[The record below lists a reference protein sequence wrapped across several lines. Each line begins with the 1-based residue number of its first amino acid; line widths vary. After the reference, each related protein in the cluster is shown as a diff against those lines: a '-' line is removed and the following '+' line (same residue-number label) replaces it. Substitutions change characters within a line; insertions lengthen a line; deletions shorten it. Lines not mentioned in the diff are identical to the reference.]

1 MSRPTPRRPSRTTTP
16 RPRKIA
22 GRVEPAEDDAP
33 RPAGTKAPA
42 EDPAPTPPAPPK
54 PPRRPVSRAGD
65 DGGAPDQ
72 ASDKAPDKVPDRAPD
87 KAPDRAPVED
97 GGGRTSTLLA
107 LIGLLVLLLLLQC
120 GWFVWN
126 TTRDESVPASSEV
139 AVDEEDGAQIPVPSG
154 KPVVLNQLAVQ
165 EGVEAAAAAA
175 ESMFGRNWENYDD
188 GVDSAVA
195 LMTEEFAEQYRT
207 TTDDVREE
215 FIRKKTEVQVR
226 VVAQSVVR
234 ANEAELEALIFL
246 NQYVFRG
253 EGDNAKSTY
262 TPYRALLT
270 MVHTDQGWLVDGV
283 QTR

>member
-1 MSRPTPRRPSRTTTP
+1 MSRPTPRRPSRTSTP

-22 GRVEPAEDDAP
+22 GRVEPTEEDAA
-33 RPAGTKAPA
+33 RPATTRTAA

-54 PPRRPVSRAGD
+54 PPRRPVSRSDD
-65 DGGAPDQ
+65 DG
-72 ASDKAPDKVPDRAPD
+72 K
-87 KAPDRAPVED
+87 APVED
-97 GGGRTSTLLA
+97 PRGRVSTLLA

-126 TTRDESVPASSEV
+126 ATRDEKVPASS
-139 AVDEEDGAQIPVPSG
+139 AAAADEDEDGGPIPVPSG

-175 ESMFGRNWENYDD
+175 GSMFGRNWKNYDE

-195 LMTEEFAEQYRT
+195 LMTEEFAAQYRA
-207 TTDDVREE
+207 TTDDVRQE

-253 EGDNAKSTY
+253 EGDDAKSTY

-270 MVHTDQGWLVDGV
+270 MVHTDAGWLVDGV
-283 QTR
+283 ETK